1 MKKLIIFFFFLLFKE
16 KYLITFFEY
25 IIDQP
30 KLSIIIPIFN
40 REKYLSACLNSVINQ
55 TLKKIEI
62 ICVDDGST
70 DNSTNILKSFKN
82 LDNRII
88 IISQTNHG
96 SGYSR
101 NKGIN
106 LSNGKYISFLDSDD
120 MYYDNHALKLLYEKA
135 KKFNAIICGGG
146 MKKILKIKNR
156 TIINYTFFEN
166 EGFINYEDYQYD
178 YDYQRYIYN
187 SNFLKRNKLYFPKYL
202 RYQDPPFFIKT
213 MAKAKKFYVVKNI
226 TNIYRQNIYKD
237 LNLKQAIDL
246 FNGLEECLQLGEKL
260 KLYKLYKKIIE
271 RLNLR
276 QFIKTAKKYSKNKEF
291 MKILT
296 KIIKNINI
304 ELINKNKL
312 NVTINNFFLKLIKVK

>member
-55 TLKKIEI
+55 TLKNIEI

-246 FNGLEECLQLGEKL
+246 FNGLEKCLQLGEKL
-260 KLYKLYKKIIE
+260 KLYKLYKKVIE

-312 NVTINNFFLKLIKVK
+312 NVTINDFFLKLIKVK

>member
-1 MKKLIIFFFFLLFKE
+1 
-16 KYLITFFEY
+16 
-25 IIDQP
+25 
-30 KLSIIIPIFN
+30 
-40 REKYLSACLNSVINQ
+40 
-55 TLKKIEI
+55 
-62 ICVDDGST
+62 
-70 DNSTNILKSFKN
+70 
-82 LDNRII
+82 
-88 IISQTNHG
+88 
-96 SGYSR
+96 
-101 NKGIN
+101 
-106 LSNGKYISFLDSDD
+106 

-246 FNGLEECLQLGEKL
+246 FNGLEKCLQLGEKL
-260 KLYKLYKKIIE
+260 KLYKLYKKVIE

-296 KIIKNINI
+296 KIIKN
-304 ELINKNKL
+304 
-312 NVTINNFFLKLIKVK
+312 TINDFFLKLIKVK

>member
-1 MKKLIIFFFFLLFKE
+1 MI
-16 KYLITFFEY
+16 
-25 IIDQP
+25 
-30 KLSIIIPIFN
+30 KLSGEIYIANSIPIFN